1 MTRINNYFFAMT
13 ISSDIVD
20 NNRFS
25 SLQRLVSW
33 AGLRYP
39 SPTQSGKMKDSKKG
53 NMDIEADNTASRTD
67 SRVRKPSNT
76 GQKT

>member
-33 AGLRYP
+33 AGL
-39 SPTQSGKMKDSKKG
+39 
-53 NMDIEADNTASRTD
+53 
-67 SRVRKPSNT
+67 
-76 GQKT
+76 